1 MNFEEKIRKYFLF
14 FFGDKKRKISEKSI
28 NFRQKPEIF
37 LKVYGDSGE
46 TPVE

>member
-1 MNFEEKIRKYFLF
+1 MNFEEKLGNISY